1 MLFKAAL
8 HLHLTSVILFL
19 LLYIVKTYLLVSNK
33 DEQLQKIRKST
44 RIPEMIISTLFLV
57 TGVYMAFNYP
67 LDVMFWIKMV
77 FVFASIPLAVIAY
90 KRNNKALAV
99 VSLLMIIAAYG
110 CAEMIKKQNAKPTTA
125 VATTSVDT
133 DINAHEIY
141 TSNCANC
148 HGEQGNLMLAGA
160 TNLQTSTLAQPEMV
174 MQITNGKGAMPAFG
188 EQLNDGQINAVAEYI
203 VTLRK

>member
-33 DEQLQKIRKST
+33 DEQLQKIRKTT

-67 LDVMFWIKMV
+67 LNVMFWIKMV

-110 CAEMIKKQNAKPTTA
+110 CAEMIKKQNAKPITA

-160 TNLQTSTLAQPEMV
+160 TNLQTSTLTQPEMV

-188 EQLNDGQINAVAEYI
+188 EQLNDAQINAVAEYI

>member
-19 LLYIVKTYLLVSNK
+19 LLYVVKTYLLVSNK
-33 DEQLQKIRKST
+33 NEQLEKIRKIT

-67 LDVMFWIKMV
+67 LNFMFWIKMAL
-77 FVFASIPLAVIAY
+77 VFASIPVAVIAY
-90 KRNNKALAV
+90 KKGNKALAV

-110 CAEMIKKQNAKPTTA
+110 CAEMIKKQNAKPTTV
-125 VATTSVDT
+125 VANTSVDAEL
-133 DINAHEIY
+133 NAQEIY

-148 HGEQGNLMLAGA
+148 HGAEGDLMLAGA
-160 TNLQTSTLAQPEMV
+160 TNLQKSTLTQPEMV

-188 EQLNDGQINAVAEYI
+188 AQLNDVQINAVAEYI